1 MEHDSELIL
10 FKRARRVLNEFSP
23 GKKVTDAMVAD
34 WKQEL
39 ADLKAS
45 LETEAHQVKAA
56 RDETL
61 KLRGIQGTLER
72 CLKPR
77 REIKQEQEL

>member
-1 MEHDSELIL
+1 M
-10 FKRARRVLNEFSP
+10 
-23 GKKVTDAMVAD
+23 DAMVAD